1 MCGYGFTNYDLERER
16 AEAAQREHERTVREE
31 ALVAAER
38 EAEVVETRREDVVLV
53 NA

>member
-16 AEAAQREHERTVREE
+16 AEAAQREHERTVKE

-38 EAEVVETRREDVVLV
+38 EARVVETRREDVVLV